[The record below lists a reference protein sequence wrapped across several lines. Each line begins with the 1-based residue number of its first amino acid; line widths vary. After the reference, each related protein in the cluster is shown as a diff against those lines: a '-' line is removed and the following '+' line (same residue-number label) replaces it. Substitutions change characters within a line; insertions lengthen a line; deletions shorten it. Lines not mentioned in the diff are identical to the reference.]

1 MIFYMP
7 DQSVANK
14 NNPDDKLI
22 IVGVI
27 SSAHGIKGQIV
38 VKSFT
43 HPLENIVNLPVFDQ
57 NQKPVKLKMI
67 RIQPNGNL
75 ICNLENCHSRTEAE
89 KFNKTSLYCSRSSLP
104 PIKAEDE
111 FYIEDLK
118 GLKVLDT
125 SGNHIGNITNV
136 ANYGGGDII
145 EIMFIKDGKSEMLP
159 FTKELFPEIARHH
172 AVLVLQR

>member
-1 MIFYMP
+1 MS
-7 DQSVANK
+7 DQSVAKK
-14 NNPDDKLI
+14 NNLDNKLI
-22 IVGVI
+22 MVGVI

-57 NQKPVKLKMI
+57 DQKPVKLKMI

-89 KFNKTSLYCSRSSLP
+89 NLIKKSLYCFRSSLP
-104 PIKAEDE
+104 EILEEDE
-111 FYIEDLK
+111 FYIEDLQ
-118 GLKVLDT
+118 GLKVIDPQ
-125 SGNHIGNITNV
+125 GNHIGNITNI

-145 EIMFIKDGKSEMLP
+145 EVEFINDKKSEMLP
-159 FTKELFPEIARHH
+159 FTKELFPEITKHH
-172 AVLVLQR
+172 VVLNI